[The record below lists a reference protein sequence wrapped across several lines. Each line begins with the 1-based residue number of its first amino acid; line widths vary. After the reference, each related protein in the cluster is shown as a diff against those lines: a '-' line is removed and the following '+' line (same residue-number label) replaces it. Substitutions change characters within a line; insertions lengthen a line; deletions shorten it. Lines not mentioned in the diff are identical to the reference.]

1 MTPVI
6 GLEVHAKPT
15 TQSKLFC
22 GCRADYFSA
31 EPNTHCC
38 PVCLGMPGALPA
50 LNQYA
55 IEQALKAALALHCE
69 IPEHS
74 KFDRKNYFYPD
85 LPKGYQISQ
94 YDEPIAREGYL
105 DLPLEDGES
114 KRVRIRR
121 LHLEEDA
128 GKLVHD
134 PDTGRSLVDL
144 NRCGVPLMEIVTE
157 PDIESPDEAA
167 AFVREL
173 RRVLRYA
180 GVARGEMAKGE
191 LRCDANVSLS
201 VDGVMGTKTE
211 IKNMNSFRAVEEALE
226 VEIARQRD
234 VLESG
239 GTIVQQTFGWN
250 PETEQVQLQRT
261 KEEAEDYRYF
271 PDPDLVPVVV
281 GDDWKRE
288 LNDRMPELPETLR
301 RRWREELGLPDYDI
315 GVLSDEPEIARYFQA
330 VLEQDV
336 DPKTASNWMMSE
348 LLKLVNESETGELR
362 LPSEHFAQVL
372 QFVSDGTINR
382 NTGKDVLEEAFQTG
396 NEPASIVKERG
407 LEQIGDEA
415 ELASLIDEVIAEQP
429 EAVDKLKGGEDKV
442 MGFLV
447 GQVMAKTGG
456 RADAKTAQRLLRER
470 VNAG

>member
-15 TQSKLFC
+15 TESKLFC
-22 GCRADYFSA
+22 GCSADYFGA

-38 PVCLGMPGALPA
+38 PVCLGMPGALPV

-55 IEQALKAALALHCE
+55 IEQALKAALALHCA

-94 YDEPIAREGYL
+94 YDEPISREGFL
-105 DLPLEDGES
+105 DLPREDAES
-114 KRVRIRR
+114 KRIRIRR

-134 PDTGRSLVDL
+134 PETGRSLVDL

-157 PDIESPDEAA
+157 PDLTSPEEAA

-173 RRVLRYA
+173 RRTLRYA
-180 GVARGEMAKGE
+180 GVARGDMAKGE
-191 LRCDANVSLS
+191 LRCDANVSIS
-201 VDGVMGTKTE
+201 AEGKAGTKTE
-211 IKNMNSFRAVEEALE
+211 IKNMNSFRAVEEALG
-226 VEIARQRD
+226 VEIERQRGL
-234 VLESG
+234 VQSG

-250 PETEQVQLQRT
+250 PDTEQVQLQRA

-281 GDDWKRE
+281 DDAWTQDLQAR
-288 LNDRMPELPETLR
+288 LPELPETLR
-301 RRWREELGLPDYDI
+301 RRWREELGLPDYDV
-315 GVLSDEPEIARYFQA
+315 GVLSEDPEIARYFQS
-330 VLEQDV
+330 VLAHDI
-336 DPKTASNWMMSE
+336 DPKTASNWMMTE
-348 LLKLVNESETGELR
+348 LLRLVNDSDTGELS
-362 LPSEHFAQVL
+362 LPPEHFAQVL

-382 NTGKDVLEEAFQTG
+382 NTGKEVLEEAFQSG
-396 NEPASIVKERG
+396 NEPTSIVKERG
-407 LEQIGDEA
+407 LEQIDDEA
-415 ELASLIDEVIAEQP
+415 ELASVVDEVIAEQP
-429 EAVDKLKGGEDKV
+429 EAVEKLRGGEDKV
-442 MGFLV
+442 IGFLV
-447 GQVMAKTGG
+447 GQVMAKTQG
-456 RADAKTAQRLLRER
+456 RADPKTAGRVLRER
-470 VNAG
+470 VDSD

>member
-22 GCRADYFSA
+22 GCSADYFGS

-38 PVCLGMPGALPA
+38 PVCLGMPGALPV

-69 IPEHS
+69 IPEYS

-94 YDEPIAREGYL
+94 YDEPISREGFL

-114 KRVRIRR
+114 KRIRIRR

-134 PDTGRSLVDL
+134 PETGRSLVDL

-157 PDIESPDEAA
+157 PDIESPQEAA

-173 RRVLRYA
+173 RRTLRYA
-180 GVARGEMAKGE
+180 GVARGDMEKGE

-211 IKNMNSFRAVEEALE
+211 IKNMNSFRAVEEALR
-226 VEIARQRD
+226 VEINRQRE
-234 VLESG
+234 VIESG

-281 GDDWKRE
+281 GDDWKRDLQE
-288 LNDRMPELPETLR
+288 RMPELPETIR
-301 RRWREELGLPDYDI
+301 RRWREELGLPAYDV
-315 GVLSDEPEIARYFQA
+315 GVLSDEPEIARYFQS
-330 VLEQDV
+330 VLEHDV

-348 LLKLVNESETGELR
+348 LLKLVNESETGELS
-362 LPSEHFAQVL
+362 LPSGHFARIL

-382 NTGKDVLEEAFQTG
+382 KTGKAVLQEAFETG
-396 NEPASIVKERG
+396 AEPTSIVKERG

-415 ELASLIDEVIAEQP
+415 ELAALVDEVIAEQP
-429 EAVDKLKGGEDKV
+429 DAVEKLKNGEDKIV
-442 MGFLV
+442 GFLV
-447 GQVMAKTGG
+447 GQVMAKTQG
-456 RADAKTAQRLLRER
+456 RADPKTAQRMLRER
-470 VNAG
+470 IGG